1 VVWSS
6 EEERQGR
13 QKSCH
18 GDEGRGEMNK
28 REAQVEMARDNEGR
42 FKGMADEGRMGKE

>member
-1 VVWSS
+1 MGWSS
-6 EEERQGR
+6 EEETQGR

-28 REAQVEMARDNEGR
+28 REAQVEMRQ
-42 FKGMADEGRMGKE
+42 